1 MGLNRIQPAVA
12 AKLAKSQKTAQ
23 KAAKVEPILPETMT
37 LFEQLEEYKE
47 LSDPEIGEG
56 QEISCQNVCKGI
68 SQAPKILD
76 LELRGYFIA
85 EDGTKT
91 ELAVTEP
98 TIEESRSNTGSF
110 SITSTA
116 SSKYSTCQTR
126 VLRPFVPS
134 PPPRA
139 TRLFFPHYVGV
150 GTCISFPKTGQ
161 PTPKR

>member
-12 AKLAKSQKTAQ
+12 AKPAKSQKTA
-23 KAAKVEPILPETMT
+23 KVEPILRETVT
-37 LFEQLEEYKE
+37 LSEQLEEYE
-47 LSDPEIGEG
+47 DLSDPEIGEG
-56 QEISCQNVCKGI
+56 QEISWQNVCKGI
-68 SQAPKILD
+68 SQVPEILAF
-76 LELRGYFIA
+76 ELRGYFIA

-126 VLRPFVPS
+126 VLPPFLPS

-139 TRLFFPHYVGV
+139 TR
-150 GTCISFPKTGQ
+150 
-161 PTPKR
+161 